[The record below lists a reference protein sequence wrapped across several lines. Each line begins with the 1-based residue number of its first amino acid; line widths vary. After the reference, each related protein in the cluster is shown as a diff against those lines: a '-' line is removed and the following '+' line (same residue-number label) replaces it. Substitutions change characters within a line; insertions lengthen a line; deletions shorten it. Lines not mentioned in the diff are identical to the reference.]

1 MMEYHGYHAHV
12 AFDHDAGVFHG
23 HVLHTR
29 DVITFQGTSVEGLR
43 AAFRESV
50 DDYLAFCAQRG
61 EAPEKPCSGK
71 FLVRIDPDLHRRV
84 AIAAS
89 LAGESVN
96 AWVSRCLEQAVLPA
110 SAGHTPAASATRRHP
125 RRGAAPKG

>member
-1 MMEYHGYHAHV
+1 MMEYHGYLAHV
-12 AFDHDAGVFHG
+12 AFDNDAGLFHG
-23 HVLHTR
+23 QVLHTR
-29 DVITFQGTSVEGLR
+29 DVITFQGTSVEELR
-43 AAFRESV
+43 SAFRESV

-61 EAPEKPCSGK
+61 EAPDKPCSGR

-89 LAGESVN
+89 LAGESLN
-96 AWVSRCLEQAVLPA
+96 AWVSRCLEQAVVPA
-110 SAGHTPAASATRRHP
+110 PACNAPAASASRRRP